1 MVGTPPEIPDWEL
14 LEILSQRFLMQEG
27 VSGVSVVRG
36 SGRRVRVYVE
46 SEEYAPL
53 VPQSIAGN
61 PVEVVVVGR
70 FYALSSPA
78 LTHRLRY
85 RPIPG
90 GCSVGVPG
98 GPTGTVGLW
107 VYDVQTGARLMMS
120 CAHVFEGRSGTPVI
134 QPGRHDGGEYPGDVV
149 GHVVRCSRV
158 RPPPLLNTVDAA
170 AAAPVDQGLATDE
183 ILGLEVVYE
192 PAEPY
197 EGMAVAKSGR
207 TTGVTEGR
215 VVDTNVSV
223 KVFGYP
229 FGYAIFTNQILVM
242 PAVGQPG
249 DSGSVVVERGT
260 GRIVGLLFSGSERAT
275 AVNRV
280 DLVMRELEVTLRPGV
295 ATRPR
300 GVGWAPAL
308 AGLVPVLA
316 IGAVVGVSELG
327 RRVGR

>member
-1 MVGTPPEIPDWEL
+1 VSPEIPGEEL
-14 LEILSQRFLMQEG
+14 LEALSQNFLMQEG
-27 VSGVSVVRG
+27 VSGVSVARG

-70 FYALSSPA
+70 FYVLSSPV
-78 LTHRLRY
+78 HKLRY

-98 GPTGTVGLW
+98 GPTGTMGLW
-107 VYDVQTGARLMMS
+107 VYDVQTGARLMLS
-120 CAHVFEGRSGTPVI
+120 NAHVFEGGPGTPVI
-134 QPGRHDGGEYPGDVV
+134 QPGRHDGGVYPDDVV
-149 GHVVRCSRV
+149 GHVVRLTRV
-158 RPPPLLNTVDAA
+158 RPPPFLNTVDAA
-170 AAAPVDQGLATDE
+170 VAAPVDQGLATDE

-192 PAEPY
+192 PVEPY

-249 DSGSVVVERGT
+249 DSGSCVVEKST
-260 GRIVGLLFSGSERAT
+260 GRVVGLLFSGSERAT
-275 AVNRV
+275 AVCRI
-280 DLVMRELEVTLRPGV
+280 DLVMRELGVTLRPGV
-295 ATRPR
+295 AAKPR
-300 GVGWAPAL
+300 GVGWAPVL
-308 AGLVPVLA
+308 AGLAPVIA
-316 IGAVVGVSELG
+316 VGTVVGVSELG